1 MGEYNKYSGS
11 SIVGSPF
18 TYTPTGR
25 FPLVGGTVFE
35 KFVDLTDYIQSSN
48 STAIGGSILFVVA
61 DTNPD
66 NNGAYEIL
74 FQDTTLRNDDLSIKF
89 FKPNGESNLI
99 ANKLGGTVSGGG
111 GESVVGDIYTEKC
124 ELKNIDGKQTLVF
137 TLNNQQIYKVKVSE
151 LQYQSQATTTQDY
164 VQINVDTNTETKIQ
178 TITATTKT
186 VRMEDARE
194 ADGENAAVDGLVTA
208 NNLKNYIN
216 NLLQEFLRDNDAVVT
231 YNEETDK
238 LEITKEGTI
247 GADDIRE
254 IEEYVSNNDAGTYL
268 VN

>member
-1 MGEYNKYSGS
+1 MSEYTYKGG
-11 SIVGSPF
+11 SIVGSPL

-35 KFVDLTDYIQSSN
+35 TLADLRAYINAST

-61 DTNPD
+61 DTNTE

-99 ANKLGGTVSGGG
+99 ENKLGGTVSGGG

-124 ELKNIDGKQTLVF
+124 ELKNIGGKQTLVF
-137 TLNNQQIYKVKVSE
+137 TLNNQQIYFVEVSE
-151 LQYQSQATTTQDY
+151 LQYQSQTAITQDY
-164 VQINVDTNTETKIQ
+164 VQIKIATDESTKIQ
-178 TITATTKT
+178 TITAETKT
-186 VRMEDARE
+186 VKMEDAHE
-194 ADGENAAVDGLVTA
+194 ADTENNIEAVDGLVTA

-216 NLLQEFLRDNDAVVT
+216 QLLEDFWNSHQARLHICGF
-231 YNEETDK
+231 
-238 LEITKEGTI
+238 
-247 GADDIRE
+247 
-254 IEEYVSNNDAGTYL
+254 
-268 VN
+268 